1 MCADAS
7 EGGRTGSPR
16 VSDAGRTPAGEARDD
31 VVRADETLAASSGTS
46 PLQAESASRRGTRDA
61 ALRLQAEVVRAWRAW
76 ETTRGKRH
84 LPRWKMALPELYLAY
99 IAHTGEELRD
109 ALLRVTNEPRS
120 NPNRRKVHDM
130 LAEHLGGVAAVTA
143 GAEGRFG
150 ENIFH
155 VHFFSQDDKMN
166 VAPKPTPGLH
176 ASSPRP
182 REGHTRASEST
193 CDVTETTETTEKI
206 LWSPEPKRPRAP
218 LAPVAAAKRR
228 LSLSALAAARRDF

>member
-16 VSDAGRTPAGEARDD
+16 VSDAGRTPGGEARDD
-31 VVRADETLAASSGTS
+31 VARADETLATSSGTS
-46 PLQAESASRRGTRDA
+46 PLRAESASRRGTRDA

-76 ETTRGKRH
+76 ETTRGTRG
-84 LPRWKMALPELYLAY
+84 RWKMTLPELYLAY

-109 ALLRVTNEPRS
+109 ALLRVANEPRS

-150 ENIFH
+150 EKIFH
-155 VHFFSQDDKMN
+155 VHFFRQDDAD

-182 REGHTRASEST
+182 REGDPRASEST
-193 CDVTETTETTEKI
+193 CVVSVTETTEKI